1 MQTLSHLIL
10 SDCSPERSRAMH
22 ESTGPKSRVVPFP
35 ENRQWDR
42 IAQTVSEVGAKSLW
56 KLLEVWFPSGH
67 EEDQVIELGM
77 FQRDGL
83 VQGLPWQRKRAES
96 F

>member
-1 MQTLSHLIL
+1 M
-10 SDCSPERSRAMH
+10 DK
-22 ESTGPKSRVVPFP
+22 STIPKSRIVPFP
-35 ENRQWDR
+35 ENRHRDR
-42 IAQTVSEVGAKSLW
+42 IAQSIGEVGVKPLW
-56 KLLEVWFPSGH
+56 KLLEVWFPSAH